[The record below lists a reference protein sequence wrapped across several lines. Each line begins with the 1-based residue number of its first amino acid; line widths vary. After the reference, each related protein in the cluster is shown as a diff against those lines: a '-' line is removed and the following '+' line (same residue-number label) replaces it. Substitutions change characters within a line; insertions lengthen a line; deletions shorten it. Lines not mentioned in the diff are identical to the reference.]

1 MRASSGW
8 LASARA
14 DDDTTSASATA
25 DAARATAVA
34 APRNARIKP
43 PLR

>member
-14 DDDTTSASATA
+14 ADDSTRASAAA
-25 DAARATAVA
+25 DAVRMS
-34 APRNARIKP
+34 ARIKP
-43 PLR
+43 PVSRL